1 MEKVRVI
8 TLKEWGE
15 VFRHR
20 LVLFTV
26 IFLPLLFAGIALVTV
41 FTTRGVEI
49 DDASIAELTNELNL
63 AECSEGEGGACF
75 QLYLATQFLL
85 MFMLVPVIIPVTIA
99 SYSVVGEKTTRSLE
113 PLLATPITTSEL
125 IAGKALAAVI
135 PAILG
140 TWLGFLIYLV
150 GVMIAQPALLPGLLN
165 GFWLFAIFVVGPLLS
180 LLAVSFALMIS
191 SRVTDPRAAEQ
202 LSTVVILPLIL
213 IIVGQS
219 IGLFTIDQQAVFIF
233 AGILV
238 ILDIGLLYLA
248 SQVFQ
253 RENILVKWK

>member
-1 MEKVRVI
+1 
-8 TLKEWGE
+8 
-15 VFRHR
+15 
-20 LVLFTV
+20 
-26 IFLPLLFAGIALVTV
+26 
-41 FTTRGVEI
+41 
-49 DDASIAELTNELNL
+49 
-63 AECSEGEGGACF
+63 
-75 QLYLATQFLL
+75 
-85 MFMLVPVIIPVTIA
+85 
-99 SYSVVGEKTTRSLE
+99 
-113 PLLATPITTSEL
+113 
-125 IAGKALAAVI
+125 
-135 PAILG
+135 
-140 TWLGFLIYLV
+140 
-150 GVMIAQPALLPGLLN
+150 MIAQPALLPGLLN